1 MANIFDNLKQIGQ
14 LRQQAAQFEKM
25 LRGKTVESSSPR
37 GEIKLKL
44 NGKMEIL
51 SIEISQDILKAENKA
66 LIEKLIRTTFA
77 TAQKEVEKM
86 IGSEMKA
93 QMGGMNLP
101 F

>member
-66 LIEKLIRTTFA
+66 LIEKLIRSTFA

-101 F
+101 L

>member
-66 LIEKLIRTTFA
+66 LIEKLIRSTFA

>member
-1 MANIFDNLKQIGQ
+1 
-14 LRQQAAQFEKM
+14 M